1 MDLFNFWKRKSKE
14 ESKDSYELNND
25 LPNKDNLFGQDLYKR
40 DLTGLKAY
48 FNDRPN
54 IERIFNE
61 LTAAIRNGY
70 SVKRYLYD
78 ANLMKDEEIRA
89 ILIIGFNDVGSFLFD
104 MLNIKE
110 NIELRRDYEATQEA
124 IKILKL
130 N

>member
-1 MDLFNFWKRKSKE
+1 MDLFNFWKRKSIE

-25 LPNKDNLFGQDLYKR
+25 LPVKDNLFGQDLYKR

-70 SVKRYLYD
+70 SVKSYLYD
-78 ANLMKDEEIRA
+78 ANLIKDKEIRA
-89 ILIIGFNDVGSFLFD
+89 ILIIGFNDVSSFLSD

-110 NIELRRDYEATQEA
+110 NIEIRKDYKATQEA
-124 IKILKL
+124 IKILKKF
-130 N
+130 

>member
-1 MDLFNFWKRKSKE
+1 MRIFNFWKRKSKE

-25 LPNKDNLFGQDLYKR
+25 LPDKDNLFGQDLYKR

-70 SVKRYLYD
+70 SVKSYLYD

-89 ILIIGFNDVGSFLFD
+89 ILIIGFNDVSSFLSD

-110 NIELRRDYEATQEA
+110 NIELRKDYEATQEA
-124 IKILKL
+124 IKVLKKF
-130 N
+130 

>member
-70 SVKRYLYD
+70 SVKSYLYD

-89 ILIIGFNDVGSFLFD
+89 ILIIGFNDVSSFLSD

-110 NIELRRDYEATQEA
+110 NIELRKDYEATQEA
-124 IKILKL
+124 IKVLKKF
-130 N
+130 

>member
-25 LPNKDNLFGQDLYKR
+25 LPDKDNLFGQDLYKR

-70 SVKRYLYD
+70 SVKSYLYD

-124 IKILKL
+124 VKILKS

>member
-25 LPNKDNLFGQDLYKR
+25 LPDKDNLFGQDLYKR

-70 SVKRYLYD
+70 SVKSYLYD

-89 ILIIGFNDVGSFLFD
+89 ILIIGFNDVSSFLSD

-110 NIELRRDYEATQEA
+110 NIELRKDYEATQEA
-124 IKILKL
+124 IKVLKKF
-130 N
+130 